1 MADEKYIIPEDSV
14 IRLLEQ
20 QSRHGIDQETMLIYM
35 NSINLMNILNLMGKK
50 FGGSL
55 SLSVPAPALPPLAPG
70 QSPAG
75 GPALE
80 SMIGL
85 LLNMLGN
92 QGGGGS
98 SGGQGINPAMLM
110 SLLSA
115 LGGQNLDLPGLMSK
129 FAAMMGTPQ
138 KPGAGPVTGNTPQ
151 TAPAPGGALA
161 TNTQQARPP
170 VQASAPVPGQSEHK
184 PPLIEPVK
192 REAPK
197 VMKWDSLDDRKKA

>member
-1 MADEKYIIPEDSV
+1 MADEKYIIPEDTV

-50 FGGSL
+50 FGGSMSL
-55 SLSVPAPALPPLAPG
+55 SLPAPVLPPLAQG
-70 QSPAG
+70 QAPAG
-75 GPALE
+75 GPTLE

-85 LLNMLGN
+85 LMNMLGN

-138 KPGAGPVTGNTPQ
+138 KPGAGHVTGNVPQ
-151 TAPAPGGALA
+151 TVPAPGGTSA
-161 TNTQQARPP
+161 TTTQQARPP
-170 VQASAPVPGQSEHK
+170 AQAPAPVPGQSEHNV
-184 PPLIEPVK
+184 PVVEPVK
-192 REAPK
+192 RETPK
-197 VMKWDSLDDRKKA
+197 VIKWDSLDDRNKA